1 MLSGTAGPAPLCQL
15 VTGRL
20 LDLTAVPPLR
30 GELVNAPT
38 DLLQRSAHGN
48 AEHALTTLQQIDD
61 LLRRGAFVH
70 GGAIGE
76 ECYPRQIADAA
87 LAQMVDRDAHV
98 VQRDSGIQQAL
109 HDLEYQQILERVQAL
124 LARPLRGAD
133 TGPDQLGP
141 RPVVELPVADS
152 GDLARRGTAVADKP
166 IR

>member
-1 MLSGTAGPAPLCQL
+1 P
-15 VTGRL
+15 GRL
-20 LDLTAVPPLR
+20 PGLTAVPPLR
-30 GELVNAPT
+30 RDHENGPT
-38 DLLQRSAHGN
+38 DLLHRSAHGD
-48 AEHALTTLQQIDD
+48 AELALTTQQQMDY

-87 LAQMVDRDAHV
+87 LAQMVDRDADV

-124 LARPLRGAD
+124 RARPLRGAD

-152 GDLARRGTAVADKP
+152 GDLARRGTAVEIGRASC
-166 IR
+166 RERG